1 MALTKE
7 QRDALP
13 ADQFAV
19 PKTRQLPIH
28 DETHVRMAWD
38 QVDRTKGLSDDERR
52 AARSRVIS
60 RAKELN
66 LDTNSWNKIKAMSF
80 EVDSLSA
87 MALDIPDCEGH
98 PNRYPFSGIMT
109 KVDQPSDLAPHGS
122 FGKKIYLPSAVA
134 EAALPSL
141 AGMAIDYK
149 SDLSGHDKKSKIG
162 VITAA
167 SIDGSDVRISGFF
180 YSNDFPDEVE
190 TIVNQQDKL
199 GFSFEA
205 ERVLVSD
212 VGQDPIKIQS
222 LVFTGAAVMEKKK
235 AAYQSTS
242 LAAAAEEKAMEK
254 EQYDALMASI
264 EGLGTRLGTVE
275 KKIETGISAA
285 SVADKVSTHADA
297 LKNCAAGMEAAGVGA
312 HPTRGHVH
320 VLRHMADNLM
330 AEAHQGKIAAEYH
343 APSMYASGEAPKVDE
358 ALKTEIAGLKDG
370 LASITTSL
378 KDLQAAAQKQGAPV
392 RVTLPPRITSLMAK
406 GAVSMPTGSEKLTIA
421 ALDTVLKGTSL
432 NPQERMEL
440 KIGLGRAG
448 ILETDG
454 R

>member
-1 MALTKE
+1 
-7 QRDALP
+7 
-13 ADQFAV
+13 
-19 PKTRQLPIH
+19 
-28 DETHVRMAWD
+28 
-38 QVDRTKGLSDDERR
+38 
-52 AARSRVIS
+52 
-60 RAKELN
+60 
-66 LDTNSWNKIKAMSF
+66 
-80 EVDSLSA
+80 
-87 MALDIPDCEGH
+87 
-98 PNRYPFSGIMT
+98 
-109 KVDQPSDLAPHGS
+109 
-122 FGKKIYLPSAVA
+122 
-134 EAALPSL
+134 
-141 AGMAIDYK
+141 
-149 SDLSGHDKKSKIG
+149 
-162 VITAA
+162 
-167 SIDGSDVRISGFF
+167 
-180 YSNDFPDEVE
+180 
-190 TIVNQQDKL
+190 
-199 GFSFEA
+199 
-205 ERVLVSD
+205 
-212 VGQDPIKIQS
+212 
-222 LVFTGAAVMEKKK
+222 
-235 AAYQSTS
+235 
-242 LAAAAEEKAMEK
+242 MEK